1 MKSQVFVLGPGYVGR
16 EIIDLLLSEG
26 QYEITTLVRREAAVE
41 EFEKDGVKA
50 VLGDLNDAK
59 VIQQLSAK
67 SDVVFHTATADHL
80 ESAQAILAGIEE
92 RAGQGMYTTD
102 RVLTWYA
109 TGRTNVDM
117 VSCIGKKSI
126 YLHQS
131 GASVLSDTSPGNN
144 VNDEIYSDKTPSQID
159 SLSDTAPHRKID
171 LAILKARQKLG
182 NKARMF
188 IWMPPIIYGS
198 NSKHKRLSIQIP
210 ALTRFACKHGQAG
223 YVGTGKKAWGVVHVR
238 DLAKVVSPNGM
249 ILKSPRYLIE
259 FSQAYVQVLHWIEG
273 AADSDPELQ
282 NPYFFCESGEVT
294 WGQVGAIIGKGLY
307 KAGRITTPDTRS
319 IPESEYV
326 DLFGQFTPDVVG
338 CSCRNRADRLRSMGW
353 KPEQLGIG
361 EAFEK
366 EDLPALLAEKGE
378 FKASEMALS

>member
-16 EIIDLLLSEG
+16 EIIDLLLSQG

-80 ESAQAILAGIEE
+80 ESAQAILAGIEG
-92 RAGQGMYTTD
+92 RAGQ
-102 RVLTWYA
+102 
-109 TGRTNVDM
+109 
-117 VSCIGKKSI
+117 GKKSI

-144 VNDEIYSDKTPSQID
+144 VNNEIYSDKTPSQID

-223 YVGTGKKAWGVVHVR
+223 YVGSGKKAWGVVHVR
-238 DLAKVVSPNGM
+238 DLAK
-249 ILKSPRYLIE
+249 
-259 FSQAYVQVLHWIEG
+259 AYVQVLHWIEE

-353 KPEQLGIG
+353 KPEQLGIE

-366 EDLPALLAEKGE
+366 EDLPSLLAEKGE
-378 FKASEMALS
+378 FKTSEMTLS

>member
-26 QYEITTLVRREAAVE
+26 QYEITTLVRRQAAVE

-92 RAGQGMYTTD
+92 RAGQG
-102 RVLTWYA
+102 
-109 TGRTNVDM
+109 
-117 VSCIGKKSI
+117 KKSI

-131 GASVLSDTSPGNN
+131 GASVLSDTSTGNN
-144 VNDEIYSDKTPSQID
+144 VNDEIYSDKSPSQID

-238 DLAKVVSPNGM
+238 DLAK
-249 ILKSPRYLIE
+249 
-259 FSQAYVQVLHWIEG
+259 AYVQVLHWIEG
-273 AADSDPELQ
+273 AADSDPELK

-294 WGQVGAIIGKGLY
+294 WAEVGAIIGKGLY

>member
-50 VLGDLNDAK
+50 VLGDLNDFK

-92 RAGQGMYTTD
+92 RAGQGMYTMN

-238 DLAKVVSPNGM
+238 DLAK
-249 ILKSPRYLIE
+249 
-259 FSQAYVQVLHWIEG
+259 AYVQVLHWIEG
-273 AADSDPELQ
+273 AADSNPELQ

-294 WGQVGAIIGKGLY
+294 WAEVGAIIGNGLY
-307 KAGRITTPDTRS
+307 KASRITTPDTRS

>member
-50 VLGDLNDAK
+50 VLGDLNDFK

-92 RAGQGMYTTD
+92 RAGQ
-102 RVLTWYA
+102 
-109 TGRTNVDM
+109 
-117 VSCIGKKSI
+117 GKKSI

-238 DLAKVVSPNGM
+238 DLAK
-249 ILKSPRYLIE
+249 
-259 FSQAYVQVLHWIEG
+259 AYVQVLHWIEG
-273 AADSDPELQ
+273 AADSNPELQ

-294 WGQVGAIIGKGLY
+294 WAEVGAIIGNGLY
-307 KAGRITTPDTRS
+307 KASRITTPDTRS